1 MFREA
6 QLLSCCKAFW
16 DKMGTDVFGGENKE
30 LETCFNF
37 KVCKK
42 KVKGEKQC
50 PLVFGCEENRQGY
63 WCGIKTIKAIDR

>member
-42 KVKGEKQC
+42 KSERGKTMS
-50 PLVFGCEENRQGY
+50 FGV
-63 WCGIKTIKAIDR
+63 WL